1 MEKRLGRGLGA
12 LLPGKDVAPTGGS
25 HEIALGR
32 IRPNPFQPRRHF
44 DPEGI
49 EELRQSIE
57 NHGILQPVVVRPQAG
72 GFELISGERRCRA
85 AKAAGLRAIPALIRE
100 GVEDTEMLE
109 LALVENVQRRD
120 LSPLERAEGFHSM
133 MNQLGLS
140 QDQVA
145 GMVGLQR
152 STVANHVRLLEL
164 PPAIQRDLAE
174 GALTMGHAKA
184 LLSLKNGEEMESL
197 ARSAAAEGW
206 SVRETERRCRGDSPE
221 TPVSKAAVAKSKPE
235 PEPDRGI
242 VPAVPWVMD
251 LERRMQEHLGTKVQI
266 QNGPQYRGKIT
277 IEYFDR
283 DDLERLLR
291 MLVSDDQLGS

>member
-12 LLPGKDVAPTGGS
+12 LLPGKDMASTGGS
-25 HEIALGR
+25 QEIALGR

-44 DPEGI
+44 DSEGI

-85 AKAAGLRAIPALIRE
+85 AKAAGLRAIPAIVRE

-164 PPAIQRDLAE
+164 PPAIQRELTQ

-184 LLSLKNGEEMESL
+184 LLSMKDAEEMETL
-197 ARSAAAEGW
+197 AQTAVAEGW
-206 SVRETERRCRGDSPE
+206 SVRETERRCRGESPTAPAAKE
-221 TPVSKAAVAKSKPE
+221 SKSSKPKAQ
-235 PEPDRGI
+235 PESDREI
-242 VPAVPWVMD
+242 TPTVPWVVD

-291 MLVSDDQLGS
+291 MLVSDDQL